1 MEAQYMLCL
10 TRDRDEQV
18 VIDLRAHG
26 LGLVT
31 VTVLKILGDS
41 VRLGI
46 TAPLDVPVHRR
57 EIYAIIERER
67 LRNRREQP

>member
-1 MEAQYMLCL
+1 MLCL
-10 TRDRDEQV
+10 TRERDEQV
-18 VIDLRAHG
+18 VIDLRVHG
-26 LGLVT
+26 LGLIT

-57 EIYAIIERER
+57 EIYNVIEQER
-67 LRNRREQP
+67 LRNRKEQP

>member
-10 TRDRDEQV
+10 SRKRDEQI
-18 VIDLRAHG
+18 VIDLRVHG
-26 LGLVT
+26 LGLIT

-57 EIYAIIERER
+57 EIYNVIEQER
-67 LRNRREQP
+67 VRNRKEQP